1 MPPTRR
7 STRAAANAN
16 PNQRTLSFNHATK
29 ISKTAHHPTT
39 EAKKSSSSSSSSP
52 ATSKPIPIDLGHP
65 TPTTSDLPTPSSTP
79 ASHTSPTL
87 TPEEILASKISD
99 AKIKQYWQ
107 GREQLRL
114 APRVHQKEL
123 SVAERV
129 LREWDCMSQ
138 FGPSIGISRTRRWHR
153 AQRLG
158 LNPPLE
164 VLAVLLKETSKP
176 HSDPQTERSYVD
188 TLLNTSTTR
197 SDGVPV

>member
-7 STRAAANAN
+7 STRAASNAN
-16 PNQRTLSFNHATK
+16 PNQRTLSFNNATK

-39 EAKKSSSSSSSSP
+39 EAKKSSLSSSSSP

-65 TPTTSDLPTPSSTP
+65 TPTPTATP
-79 ASHTSPTL
+79 APAPASTL

-138 FGPSIGISRTRRWHR
+138 FGPSIGIPRTRRWHR

-176 HSDPQTERSYVD
+176 NSDPQTERSYVD